1 MVQYGA
7 AGTGLANGRSDVAAA
22 PNVIHQ
28 TARCSFGATKPRHPA
43 QPRSSINLRQWHSP
57 DYENNG
63 FGKRKTLIGHPC
75 GKDWCRESGTNT
87 DGCAGCRSFCP
98 PPPLLL
104 LFLLLLCE
112 DPSVP
117 RRRCTQEAEGCVRR
131 KPVLVTLWSRSLHPR
146 AALTGRPDW
155 APHVVGQP
163 SNLMHFTEI
172 GYVNVLSVV

>member
-7 AGTGLANGRSDVAAA
+7 AGTGLANGRSDVVAA

-57 DYENNG
+57 DYENNR

-87 DGCAGCRSFCP
+87 DGCARCRSFF
-98 PPPLLL
+98 PPLL
-104 LFLLLLCE
+104 LLLLCE
-112 DPSVP
+112 DPSAP

-131 KPVLVTLWSRSLHPR
+131 EPVPVTLWSRSLH
-146 AALTGRPDW
+146 
-155 APHVVGQP
+155 
-163 SNLMHFTEI
+163 S
-172 GYVNVLSVV
+172 